1 MGDLVNLKQIKKRI
15 AREEADKQAETNR
28 IRFGRTKGERSRD
41 EQQAQRASDILDP
54 HRIADG
60 KPA

>member
-28 IRFGRTKGERSRD
+28 IRFGRTKGGRSRD
-41 EQQAQRASDILDP
+41 EGQAQRASNILDQ
-54 HRIADG
+54 HRIDDG
-60 KPA
+60 TPA

>member
-41 EQQAQRASDILDP
+41 EQQAQRASDILDH
-54 HRIADG
+54 HRIDDG
-60 KPA
+60 TPA

>member
-41 EQQAQRASDILDP
+41 EQQAQRASDILDQ
-54 HRIADG
+54 HRIDDG

>member
-15 AREEADKQAETNR
+15 AREQADKQAETNR

-41 EQQAQRASDILDP
+41 EQQAQRDSDILDH
-54 HRIADG
+54 HRIDDG
-60 KPA
+60 TPA

>member
-15 AREEADKQAETNR
+15 AREQADKQAETNR

-41 EQQAQRASDILDP
+41 EQQALRASDILDH
-54 HRIADG
+54 HRIDDG
-60 KPA
+60 TPA

>member
-41 EQQAQRASDILDP
+41 ERQAQRASNILDQ
-54 HRIADG
+54 HRIDDG
-60 KPA
+60 TPA